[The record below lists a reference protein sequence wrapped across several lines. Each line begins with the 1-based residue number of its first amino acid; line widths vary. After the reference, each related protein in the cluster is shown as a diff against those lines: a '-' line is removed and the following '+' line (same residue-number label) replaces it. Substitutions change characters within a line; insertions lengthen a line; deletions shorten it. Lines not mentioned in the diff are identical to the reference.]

1 MPYLVL
7 AMVYWADLA
16 DIAAAVRKVKGEVSM
31 QDMVSLWTT
40 AAMARAA
47 MIVTGAMKYQFS
59 AQP

>member
-1 MPYLVL
+1 
-7 AMVYWADLA
+7 
-16 DIAAAVRKVKGEVSM
+16 M

-47 MIVTGAMKYQFS
+47 VIVTGAMKYQFF